1 MNQGASQSSSKAL
14 NHNLLISVV
23 ESIGSVV
30 INSFRSK
37 AEPIHFVREMFSQMI
52 RPPFRTNLVFQHFY
66 FIGNQSINIIILTA
80 FFIGGVFG
88 LQLGL
93 LLKIF
98 GAESMMG
105 AATAKTLTT
114 VLSPLTTSFLLAG
127 RGGAA
132 ITAEIATMNVNE
144 QVEAMEAMAVD
155 PVHYLV
161 VPRFIAAVV
170 ILPLLCGVFSFIG
183 VIGAFIVGVFMF
195 DVDQGLFF
203 EKIGLIATTNDIIK
217 GLIKAVVFGGIIATI
232 SCYYGL
238 TASGGAEGVGR
249 ATTNSV
255 VMTLLTMLIFDLVI
269 TYFQTVF

>member
-1 MNQGASQSSSKAL
+1 MNQGTTQSSRSIIL
-14 NHNLLISVV
+14 NPMISVI
-23 ESIGSVV
+23 ESIGSY
-30 INSFRSK
+30 ILDSFRSK
-37 AEPIHFVREMFSQMI
+37 AEPIHFVKEMLSQMI
-52 RPPFRTNLVFQHFY
+52 RPPIRTNLIFQHFY
-66 FIGNQSINIIILTA
+66 FIGNQSINIIVLTG

-132 ITAEIATMNVNE
+132 ITAELATMNVNE

-161 VPRFIAAVV
+161 VPRFIAAIV
-170 ILPLLCGVFSFIG
+170 ILPLLCGIFTFVG
-183 VIGAFIVGVFMF
+183 VIGAFVIGVLMF

-203 EKIGLIATTNDIIK
+203 EKIGMITTINDVIK
-217 GLIKAVVFGGIIATI
+217 GLVKAVVFGGVISTIA
-232 SCYYGL
+232 CYYGL
-238 TASGGAEGVGR
+238 TAAGGAEGVGR

-255 VMTLLTMLIFDLVI
+255 VMTLLTMLMFDLVI